1 MTAYSGQDVCE
12 VNSSRNPPRNPL
24 SSWGKFNIEFFRFN
38 YLKVFKMNN
47 LIINIFNQDVE
58 CITDLITC
66 GFNVTHFERMAL
78 GVGKTALLV
87 NVNALDGLT
96 FSITDNSKI
105 NDALFAYYA
114 TKPLE
119 IIYQLPNQKAV
130 KRIER
135 WGIELDER
143 DIRKPYDG
151 KINAAV
157 CRYAVGNAQLLA
169 QCKAVVNA
177 RKLAANIAEDCL
189 GIAINGGNT
198 RVFSIDFGKID
209 KDELFTCLCRLDYE
223 VAQDANDKLIVSW

>member
-1 MTAYSGQDVCE
+1 
-12 VNSSRNPPRNPL
+12 
-24 SSWGKFNIEFFRFN
+24 
-38 YLKVFKMNN
+38 MNN

-58 CITDLITC
+58 CITDLITF
-66 GFNVTHFERMAL
+66 GFNVTHFERMSV

-87 NVNALDGLT
+87 NVNALDELA
-96 FSITDNSKI
+96 FLSITDNSKI

-114 TKPLE
+114 YNPLE

-143 DIRKPYDG
+143 DIRKPYNG

-169 QCKAVVNA
+169 KCKAVVNA
-177 RKLAANIAEDCL
+177 RKLAADIAKDCL
-189 GIAINGGNT
+189 EVAILGGNT
-198 RVFSIDFGKID
+198 RHFAVDFGKID
-209 KDELFTCLCRLDYE
+209 NDELFTCLHRLDYE
-223 VAQDANDKLIVSW
+223 FTQDANDSSKLIVTW

>member
-1 MTAYSGQDVCE
+1 
-12 VNSSRNPPRNPL
+12 
-24 SSWGKFNIEFFRFN
+24 
-38 YLKVFKMNN
+38 MNN

-66 GFNVTHFERMAL
+66 GFDVTHFERIAL

-96 FSITDNSKI
+96 FTSKNKSQI
-105 NDALFAYYA
+105 ENALFAYYA
-114 TKPLE
+114 DNPIE
-119 IIYQLPNQKAV
+119 IIYRLPNQKAV

-157 CRYAVGNAQLLA
+157 CRYAVGNAQLLS
-169 QCKAVVNA
+169 QCKAIVNA
-177 RKLAANIAEDCL
+177 RKLAANIAKECL
-189 GIAINGGNT
+189 EFAT
-198 RVFSIDFGKID
+198 RGCTTRYFAVDFGQID
-209 KDELFTCLCRLDYE
+209 KDELFACLRRLDYKFK
-223 VAQDANDKLIVSW
+223 QDPNVSTALIVSW